1 MFNTAQQTTTQD
13 EVKEFKKQKLED
25 VRDYHQ
31 SLINNLG
38 ISRTDFN
45 MKMPFYDKQARL
57 VVGIFASEFKK
68 EKGFYFELITRDL
81 EPADPNR
88 TVYRIPYNSSFE
100 EEYEINEKGSYLV
113 PLEELRSI
121 DAQSVAINGESAL
134 LETAKPQNIKPVTA
148 YKAPAPMEDAP
159 YSEMTIR
166 DFMAITTG
174 RPVSAKIWLNELIK
188 STSK

>member
-1 MFNTAQQTTTQD
+1 MFNTTNQSASQD
-13 EVKEFKKQKLED
+13 DIKEFKKQKLEEI
-25 VRDYHQ
+25 RDYHQ

-38 ISRTDFN
+38 ITRTDFN

-81 EPADPNR
+81 EPADTDR

-100 EEYEINEKGSYLV
+100 DEYEINEKGSYLV

-121 DAQSVAINGESAL
+121 DAQSVAISGEKAL
-134 LETAKPQNIKPVTA
+134 METIKPNIKTVTA
-148 YKAPAPMEDAP
+148 YKAPSPMEDAP

-166 DFMAITTG
+166 DFMAITIG
-174 RPVSAKIWLNELIK
+174 KPISAKVWLNELIK